1 MYRTDARTRRLPRN
15 AGRWY
20 TLTAVA
26 RRLARGRNAD
36 PPEWDDDDE
45 ETEHH
50 ARRGP
55 ILTVPL
61 ERWYDGKEAE
71 ADREPSTL
79 PPASVRYGSVKA
91 AVLAW
96 LNEHNEGTSTAI
108 AVGVLRDFPT
118 GGNVQNIRVHLV
130 QMANRGDIQRLGRG
144 VYARW

>member
-26 RRLARGRNAD
+26 RRLCRGRNAD
-36 PPEWDDDDE
+36 PPEWDADDD

-61 ERWYDGKEAE
+61 ERWYDGREVEDAMSGADPVLVTAAEKARAAKE
-71 ADREPSTL
+71 R
-79 PPASVRYGSVKA
+79 
-91 AVLAW
+91 
-96 LNEHNEGTSTAI
+96 
-108 AVGVLRDFPT
+108 
-118 GGNVQNIRVHLV
+118 
-130 QMANRGDIQRLGRG
+130 
-144 VYARW
+144 ARKWW